1 MSALAPL
8 LGDKRTLAGAA
19 KPIYE
24 YTAVVAAGLWWA
36 AASVKIPF

>member
-1 MSALAPL
+1 MLRCICRFLALSGGSGMSALAPL

-24 YTAVVAAGLWWA
+24 YTV
-36 AASVKIPF
+36 